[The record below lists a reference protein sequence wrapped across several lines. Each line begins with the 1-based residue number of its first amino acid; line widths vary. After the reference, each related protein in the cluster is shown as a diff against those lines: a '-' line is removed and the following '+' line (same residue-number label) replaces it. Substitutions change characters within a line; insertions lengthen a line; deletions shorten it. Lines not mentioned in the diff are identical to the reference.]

1 MGRGTEFS
9 DDVVAG
15 LWIGATSGMHGLAA
29 SLVFCFFAVL
39 ELSRPAAVL
48 RLSLDFFCGAIF
60 FWWVVEP
67 KLLQTKESRKY

>member
-1 MGRGTEFS
+1 MGTGTELFEA
-9 DDVVAG
+9 VAAG
-15 LWIGATSGMHGLAA
+15 FWVGTTSGTLGLTA

>member
-1 MGRGTEFS
+1 MGTGTEQFFE
-9 DDVVAG
+9 DVVAG
-15 LWIGATSGMHGLAA
+15 FWIGTTSLGLTAS
-29 SLVFCFFAVL
+29 SLVFCFFAGL
-39 ELSRPAAVL
+39 ESSCPAAVL

>member
-1 MGRGTEFS
+1 MGRGAEFFE
-9 DDVVAG
+9 DVVAG
-15 LWIGATSGMHGLAA
+15 FWIIGATSGTFGLAA

-60 FWWVVEP
+60 FWWAV
-67 KLLQTKESRKY
+67 